1 MTETMRLSKR
11 LIQQIGCSRREAQ
24 LYIEGGWVT
33 VDGEVIDQ
41 PQFAV
46 ADQTVVLLPGANTSA
61 AGPITLMMHV
71 AADLNKEQTLAQLIA
86 ANRWE
91 EDKSAGRLLKRHLF
105 EIKPCLPLLPGVA
118 GMQIL
123 SQHWG
128 LQRKF
133 LDDGAR
139 MEQEFIVEV
148 SGTLSAEQLGLLNSG
163 LSFLGKKLPPAKV
176 SWQSETRLR
185 FALKN
190 PLPGQIQS
198 VCEQVGLTIIAIKRI
213 RIGATSM
220 GKMPLGQWR
229 FLDATKNIG

>member
-1 MTETMRLSKR
+1 MTEPTRLSKR
-11 LIQQIGCSRREAQ
+11 LIQQIGCSRREAE

-33 VDGEVIDQ
+33 VDGEVVDQ
-41 PQFAV
+41 PQFLV
-46 ADQTVVLLPGANTSA
+46 AQQTVVLLPGANTTA
-61 AGPITLMMHV
+61 AGPVTLLMHV
-71 AADLNKEQTLAQLIA
+71 AADLNKEQTLAQLTA
-86 ANRWE
+86 DNRWT
-91 EDKSAGRLLKRHLF
+91 EDKSAGRLLKRHF
-105 EIKPCLPLLPGVA
+105 YEIKPCLPLLPGVA
-118 GMQIL
+118 GMQVI

-133 LDDGAR
+133 LEDGAR

-148 SGTLSAEQLGLLNSG
+148 NGTLSAEQLARLNSG
-163 LSFLGKKLPPAKV
+163 LSYLGKKLPPAKV

-190 PLPGQIQS
+190 PQPGQIQS
-198 VCEQVGLTIIAIKRI
+198 VCEQVGLSVIAIKRI

-229 FLDATKNIG
+229 FLDSSKL

>member
-1 MTETMRLSKR
+1 MTESVRLSKR
-11 LIQQIGCSRREAQ
+11 LIQQIDCSRREAE

-33 VDGEVIDQ
+33 VDGEVVDQ
-41 PQFAV
+41 PQFLV
-46 ADQTVVLLPGANTSA
+46 GEQTVALLPGANTTA
-61 AGPITLMMHV
+61 AGPISLIMNV
-71 AADLNKEQTLAQLIA
+71 AADLNKAQTLAFLTPE
-86 ANRWE
+86 NRWR
-91 EDKSAGRLLKRHLF
+91 DDQSAGRLLKRHFF
-105 EIKPCLPLLPGVA
+105 EIKPCLPLLPGVS

-133 LDDGAR
+133 ADDGER
-139 MEQEFIVEV
+139 IEQELMVDVE
-148 SGTLSAEQLGLLNSG
+148 GTLPAEKLALLNSG
-163 LSFLGKKLPPAKV
+163 LSFLGKKLPPCKV

-198 VCEQVGLTIIAIKRI
+198 VCEQVGLKVLAIKRI
-213 RIGATSM
+213 RIGTTSM

-229 FLDATKNIG
+229 FLDASKNIG